1 MVKFIDLFAGMG
13 GTRIGFE
20 QACAQ
25 LGIES
30 QCVFTSEI
38 KPYAESLYK
47 HNFHNEHV
55 SGDITKISSDEIPEF
70 DYLLGGFPCQA
81 FSSAGKQHGFN
92 DARGTLFFE
101 IARILK
107 DKKPQ
112 GFLLENV
119 EGLVTHDRKDPSKKI
134 GNTLEKILEILES
147 LNYKVAWD
155 VLDASDFGVPQKRKR
170 IYIIGRLN
178 STPNIDKF
186 KKSKSTLSK
195 ILEEGLPCQKT
206 EFRDRLLT
214 LYTKK
219 ELFGKSI
226 KDKRG
231 GATNIHSW
239 DLELK
244 GEVNAIQKNLL
255 SELLKQRRKKTWA
268 ESKGI
273 VWMDGMPLTLDEI
286 FSFFN
291 HIPKL
296 ELKNLLDDLVKKKY
310 VRFEHPKKKITL
322 ENGTSKREQDSSIPA
337 GYNIVTGKL
346 SFELNKI
353 LDPKSI
359 ANTVVATETDRLGVI
374 DHGGIRNL
382 STRECLRL
390 FGFPDHYQSN
400 IEQKYLYDLIGNTV
414 VVPVIHAVS
423 LRLLADEIPNKEN
436 NKKSVQVELF

>member
-38 KPYAESLYK
+38 KPYAESIYK

-55 SGDITKISSDEIPEF
+55 SGDITKISSDEIPDF

-107 DKKPQ
+107 DKKPK

-119 EGLVTHDRKDPSKKI
+119 EGLVTHDRQDPSKKI
-134 GNTLEKILEILES
+134 GNTLETILEILES
-147 LNYKVAWD
+147 LNYKVAWN

-178 STPNIDKF
+178 SKPNLDNF
-186 KKSKSTLSK
+186 KRSRSTLSK

-214 LYTKK
+214 LYTKE

-231 GATNIHSW
+231 GETNIHSW

-244 GEVNAIQKNLL
+244 GKVNSTQKQLL

-291 HIPKL
+291 HIPKS
-296 ELKNLLDDLVKKKY
+296 ELKDLLDDLVDKKY
-310 VRFEHPKKKITL
+310 VRFEHPKKKINL
-322 ENGTSKREQDSSIPA
+322 ENGTSKREQDPSIPA

-353 LDPKSI
+353 LDPNSI

-374 DHGGIRNL
+374 DHAGIRNL

-390 FGFPDHYQSN
+390 FGFPDNYQSN
-400 IEQKYLYDLIGNTV
+400 IEQKDLYDLIGNTV
-414 VVPVIHAVS
+414 VVPVINAVS
-423 LRLLADEIPNKEN
+423 LRLLADEIPSKKTQKE
-436 NKKSVQVELF
+436 SIQEELF